1 MISKPQEVAER
12 PHLCRG
18 AGRAYSA
25 GMATIPRL
33 YVEAP
38 LTEAG
43 VIALDDEQSNYLL
56 RVLRLEDGAHVRLF
70 NGRDGE
76 WLGEVKKAS
85 GKRAEA
91 SPVRQTRSQ
100 PGQIG
105 TNLTLLFAPVKKDQ
119 TDLIIEKATELG
131 AARMRP
137 VLTERTQ
144 TRTVRADRFRKIALE
159 AAEQTERLDLPEIL
173 DAASLDSALDALPE
187 GTALI
192 FCDEAGDEAEAPWG
206 GEAGRARPVLEVL
219 AGLKGRPA
227 AILTGPEG
235 GFTPAER
242 AFLRGRAE
250 TYPVGLGP
258 RILRAETA
266 AIAAMTL
273 WQAVCGDWG

>member
-1 MISKPQEVAER
+1 
-12 PHLCRG
+12 
-18 AGRAYSA
+18 
-25 GMATIPRL
+25 MATIPRL

-38 LTEAG
+38 LAEAG

-56 RVLRLEDGAHVRLF
+56 RVLRLEDGAPVRLF

-76 WLGEVKKAS
+76 WTAAVKKVS
-85 GKRAEA
+85 GKRAEVT
-91 SPVRQTRSQ
+91 PT
-100 PGQIG
+100 GQIRTQDG
-105 TNLTLLFAPVKKDQ
+105 QIRTDLTLLFAPVKKDQ

-131 AARMRP
+131 AARMVP

-144 TRTVRADRFRKIALE
+144 TRTVRTDRFRKIALE
-159 AAEQTERLDLPEIL
+159 AAEQTERLDLPEIAE
-173 DAASLDSALDALPE
+173 AASLDAALDALPE
-187 GTALI
+187 GMAVI
-192 FCDEAGDEAEAPWG
+192 FCDEAGDEAGAPWG
-206 GEAGRARPVLEVL
+206 GQAGRARPMLEVL

-250 TYPVGLGP
+250 TYPVSLGP

-266 AIAAMTL
+266 AISAMTL

>member
-1 MISKPQEVAER
+1 
-12 PHLCRG
+12 
-18 AGRAYSA
+18 
-25 GMATIPRL
+25 MATIPRL
-33 YVEAP
+33 YIEAP

-56 RVLRLEDGAHVRLF
+56 RVLRLEDGAPVRLF

-76 WLGEVKKAS
+76 WTAAVRKVS
-85 GKRAEA
+85 GKRAEVIPTA
-91 SPVRQTRSQ
+91 QTRTQ
-100 PGQIG
+100 PGDAG
-105 TNLTLLFAPVKKDQ
+105 AGLTLLFAPVKKDQ

-131 AARMRP
+131 AARMVP

-159 AAEQTERLDLPEIL
+159 AAEQTERLDLPEIAEAANL
-173 DAASLDSALDALPE
+173 DAALDALPE
-187 GTALI
+187 DAALI

-206 GEAGRARPVLEVL
+206 GQAGRARPMLEVL
-219 AGLKGRPA
+219 AGLKGRPT

-235 GFTPAER
+235 GFSPAER
-242 AFLRGRAE
+242 AFLRSRAE
-250 TYPVGLGP
+250 TYPVSLGP

-266 AIAAMTL
+266 AISAMTL